1 MNRYTLAI
9 VTILTTACT
18 SGSSSFAQDKLAL
31 WNEGATKSAIVEFV
45 ESITERSNPRYLPP
59 AERVAVFDMD
69 GTILLEK
76 PQYALFDIATRQLL
90 EDIERDPSLK
100 NKQPHKAIY
109 EKDWAHFG
117 DDWYSDT
124 GLYSVLLHAAGGST
138 AKEYDQEI
146 RDYLKNTKHERFGAR
161 PHELVFAPVVQLIDY
176 LKTHGFEVYI
186 VTGSTVQFVRN
197 FASEA
202 VRVPPENVIGTTI
215 LTEWGARS
223 GGGVFVLKK
232 EFVEPIN
239 DEAGKPVNIRNKIGR
254 IPVIAVGNSN
264 GDYHM
269 LEYSKT
275 AGHSLQLIVNH
286 DDPER
291 EYEYKTAEMKAL
303 IKKNDWTE
311 ISMKNDFKTVF
322 ANLPKPEGR

>member
-1 MNRYTLAI
+1 MTKHAFTI
-9 VTILTTACT
+9 VTILGAACT
-18 SGSSSFAQDKLAL
+18 IGSPASAQDNLAL
-31 WNEGATKSAIVEFV
+31 WNEGAAKSAIVEFV
-45 ESITERSNPRYLPP
+45 ESITKQSSPQYLPP

-76 PQYALFDIATRQLL
+76 PQYALFDMATRQLL
-90 EDIERDPSLK
+90 EDIDRDPSLR

-124 GLYSVLLHAAGGST
+124 GLYSVLLHAAKGST
-138 AKEYDQEI
+138 ANEYDQEI
-146 RDYLKNTKHERFGAR
+146 RDYLRNTKHERFGVR
-161 PHELVFAPVVQLIDY
+161 PHELVFAPIVQLIGY
-176 LKTHGFEVYI
+176 LKTHSFEVYI

-202 VRVPPENVIGTTI
+202 ARVPPENVIGTTI
-215 LTEWGARS
+215 LTKWEARS
-223 GGGVFVLKK
+223 DGAAFVLKMD
-232 EFVEPIN
+232 FVEPIN

-254 IPVIAVGNSN
+254 IPIIAVGNSK

-275 AGHSLQLIVNH
+275 AVHSLQLIVNH
-286 DDPER
+286 DDPVR

-303 IKKNDWTE
+303 IDENRWTE
-311 ISMKNDFKTVF
+311 ISMKNDFKIVF
-322 ANLPKPEGR
+322 ANLPKREAR